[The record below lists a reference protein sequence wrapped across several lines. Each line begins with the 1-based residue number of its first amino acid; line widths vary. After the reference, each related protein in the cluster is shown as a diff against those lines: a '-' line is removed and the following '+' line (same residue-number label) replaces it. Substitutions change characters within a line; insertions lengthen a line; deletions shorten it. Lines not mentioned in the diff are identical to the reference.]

1 MLLERQFPGDERV
14 EKEALSLRADGH
26 RVDILSFNFDNK
38 PAAETYKGIRVYR
51 FPLKFRAFQKLSPL
65 HRIFPLYGMIWKR
78 ELKKILKNEVPDA
91 IHVHDLPLANI
102 GRFAQKKYGCKLI
115 LDQHELWSETVKH
128 YRHYNTFSGRIVR
141 LLSFWKQYE
150 KKYFQYADAVITVE
164 EPIREWYV
172 RNTGCKAEKIYVV
185 PNTPSAEKINKLS
198 LVRKS
203 EDTKFILYYA
213 GTIDVNRYLSTV
225 IKALPRLRREI
236 PEIVFRVSG
245 RYARG
250 YDPRTLAKA
259 LGVDAN
265 VEYLGNLGFE
275 DMSRAMYQSDICIC
289 LLPVNSEELN
299 RTIPTKVYQYMQLGK
314 PMIVSRTRYM
324 KEFVEKNGIGFSV
337 DETDPEAFAGLV
349 IKLYQNPQLP
359 ETCKLHEEK
368 IRDKFVWEKTAAALV
383 SLYRELRS

>member
-1 MLLERQFPGDERV
+1 M
-14 EKEALSLRADGH
+14 
-26 RVDILSFNFDNK
+26 
-38 PAAETYKGIRVYR
+38 
-51 FPLKFRAFQKLSPL
+51 
-65 HRIFPLYGMIWKR
+65 
-78 ELKKILKNEVPDA
+78 
-91 IHVHDLPLANI
+91 
-102 GRFAQKKYGCKLI
+102 
-115 LDQHELWSETVKH
+115 DQHELWSETVKH
-128 YRHYNTFSGRIVR
+128 YRHYNTFTGRIVR

-172 RNTGCKAEKIYVV
+172 QNTGYPAEKIYVV
-185 PNTPSAEKINKLS
+185 PNTPCAEKLNKLS
-198 LVRKS
+198 LANKA
-203 EDTKFILYYA
+203 EDTKFTLYYA
-213 GTIDVNRYLSTV
+213 GTIDINRYLSTV
-225 IKALPRLRREI
+225 IRALPKLRREI

-250 YDPRTLAKA
+250 CDPRTLAKA
-259 LGVDAN
+259 LGVDGN

-337 DETDPEAFAGLV
+337 DETNPEAFAGLV
-349 IKLYQNPQLP
+349 LKLYQNPQLT

-368 IRDKFVWEKTAAALV
+368 IRDKFIWEKTAAALV